1 MSELLKLENVSFIIE
16 EKKILD
22 DISLSFSR
30 NERTSIQGKSGSG
43 KSTLL
48 KIMAAI
54 HPLSQGSIYLEGK
67 NMRDIHYTD
76 YRKNISYVYQTPQ
89 LFGETVEDNLSFPSA
104 IRDEAF
110 DADKARSY
118 LDDLGLDYVS
128 FSQDINSLS
137 GGEKQRV
144 SLIRHFMYPPKM
156 LLLDEVTA
164 SLDEESSDKIW
175 EWILNQADRHDISL
189 VWVSH
194 KSEEQE
200 MATRNIVIDQGR
212 LVENGGMHDVEYND

>member
-1 MSELLKLENVSFIIE
+1 MSELLKLKNIYFTIE
-16 EKKILD
+16 EKDILNN
-22 DISLSFSR
+22 ISLNFSH

-54 HPLSQGSIYLEGK
+54 LPISQGSIYLEEK
-67 NMRDIHYTD
+67 NMKDIDYTD
-76 YRKNISYVYQTPQ
+76 YRKSVSYVYQMPQ
-89 LFGETVEDNLSFPSA
+89 LFGETVEDNLSFPSY
-104 IRDEAF
+104 IRNEAF
-110 DADKARSY
+110 NMEMAQSY
-118 LDDLGLDYVS
+118 LNDLGLDYIS
-128 FSQDINSLS
+128 LSQDINSLS

-164 SLDEESSDKIW
+164 SLDEKSSEKIW
-175 EWILNQADRHDISL
+175 EWILDQADQHGISL

-194 KSEEQE
+194 KSGEQA
-200 MATRNIVIDQGR
+200 MATRNIVIEQGQ
-212 LVENGGMHDVEYND
+212 LVENEQVSYA

>member
-1 MSELLKLENVSFIIE
+1 MSELLELKNIYFTIG
-16 EKKILD
+16 EKDILNN
-22 DISLSFSR
+22 ISLSFSK

-43 KSTLL
+43 KSSLL

-54 HPLSQGSIYLEGK
+54 HPISQGSIYLEGK
-67 NMRDIHYTD
+67 NMKDIDYTD
-76 YRKNISYVYQTPQ
+76 YRKSISYVYQTPQ
-89 LFGETVEDNLSFPSA
+89 LFGETVEDNLSFPSS
-104 IRDEAF
+104 IREEAF
-110 DADKARSY
+110 NAEMAQRY
-118 LDDLGLDYVS
+118 LRDLGLDYIS

-164 SLDEESSDKIW
+164 SLDEQSSDRIW
-175 EWILNQADRHDISL
+175 EWILGQAEKHGISL

-194 KSEEQE
+194 KSEEQA
-200 MATRNIVIDQGR
+200 MATRNIVIDQGQ
-212 LVENGGMHDVEYND
+212 LVENEEVSYV

>member
-1 MSELLKLENVSFIIE
+1 MSELLELKNIYFTIG
-16 EKKILD
+16 EKDILNN
-22 DISLSFSR
+22 ISLSFSK

-43 KSTLL
+43 KSSLL

-54 HPLSQGSIYLEGK
+54 HPISQGSIYLEGK
-67 NMRDIHYTD
+67 NMKDIDYTD
-76 YRKNISYVYQTPQ
+76 YRKSISYVYQTPQ
-89 LFGETVEDNLSFPSA
+89 LFGETVEDNLSFPSS
-104 IRDEAF
+104 IREEAF
-110 DADKARSY
+110 NAEMAQNY
-118 LDDLGLDYVS
+118 LRDLGLDYVS

-164 SLDEESSDKIW
+164 SLDEQSSDRIW
-175 EWILNQADRHDISL
+175 EWILGQAEKHGISL

-194 KSEEQE
+194 KSEEQA
-200 MATRNIVIDQGR
+200 MATRNIVIDQGQ
-212 LVENGGMHDVEYND
+212 LVENEEVSYV

>member
-1 MSELLKLENVSFIIE
+1 MTELLKLENVSFIIE

-22 DISLSFSR
+22 AISLSFSR

-48 KIMAAI
+48 KVMAAI
-54 HPLSQGSIYLEGK
+54 HPLSQGTIYLEGK
-67 NMRDIHYTD
+67 NMKDIHYTD
-76 YRKNISYVYQTPQ
+76 YRKSISYVYQTPQ
-89 LFGETVEDNLSFPSA
+89 LFGETVQDNLSFPSA
-104 IRDEAF
+104 IRGETF
-110 DADKARSY
+110 DAEMAESY

-164 SLDEESSDKIW
+164 SLDEGSSDKIW
-175 EWILNQADRHDISL
+175 EWILNQADHHDISL

>member
-1 MSELLKLENVSFIIE
+1 MSELLELKNIYFTIG
-16 EKKILD
+16 EKDILNN
-22 DISLSFSR
+22 ISLSFSK

-43 KSTLL
+43 KSSLL

-54 HPLSQGSIYLEGK
+54 HSISQGSIYLEGK
-67 NMRDIHYTD
+67 NMKDIDYTD
-76 YRKNISYVYQTPQ
+76 YRKSISYVYQTPQ
-89 LFGETVEDNLSFPSA
+89 LFGETVEDNLSFPSS
-104 IRDEAF
+104 IREEAF
-110 DADKARSY
+110 NAEMAQRY
-118 LDDLGLDYVS
+118 LRDLGLDYIS

-164 SLDEESSDKIW
+164 SLDEQSSDRIW
-175 EWILNQADRHDISL
+175 EWILGQAEKHGISL

-194 KSEEQE
+194 KSEEQA
-200 MATRNIVIDQGR
+200 MATRNIVIDQGQ
-212 LVENGGMHDVEYND
+212 LVENEEVSYV

>member
-1 MSELLKLENVSFIIE
+1 MSELLTLNNIYFTIE
-16 EKKILD
+16 EKNILNN
-22 DISLSFSR
+22 ISLHFS
-30 NERTSIQGKSGSG
+30 NHERTSIQGKSGSG

-54 HPLSQGSIYLEGK
+54 HPISQGSIYLKGK
-67 NMRDIHYTD
+67 NMKDIDYTD
-76 YRKNISYVYQTPQ
+76 YRKSVSYVYQTPH
-89 LFGETVEDNLSFPSA
+89 LFGETVQDNLSFPSS
-104 IRDEAF
+104 IRDEVF
-110 DADKARSY
+110 NMEKAQSY
-118 LDDLGLDYVS
+118 LSDLGLDYLS

-144 SLIRHFMYPPKM
+144 SLIRHLMYPPEM

-164 SLDEESSDKIW
+164 SLDEESSEKIW
-175 EWILNQADRHDISL
+175 QWILAQADRHDISL

-200 MATRNIVIDQGR
+200 MATRHIVIDQGR
-212 LVENGGMHDVEYND
+212 LVENGEIDHV